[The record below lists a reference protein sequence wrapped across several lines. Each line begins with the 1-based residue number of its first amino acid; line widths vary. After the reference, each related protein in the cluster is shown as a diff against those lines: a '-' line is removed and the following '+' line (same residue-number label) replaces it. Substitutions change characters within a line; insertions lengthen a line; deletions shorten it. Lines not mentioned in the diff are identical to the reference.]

1 MTLGVADIFDPST
14 LGSADG
20 PVVPGG
26 DDPAIP
32 MVPCDAVG
40 SVDAPVIQD
49 EVDPV
54 IPDAVA
60 PTCDGDPD
68 DVAPK
73 IPWEDTLEI
82 PAPIIPVPLILG
94 DADP

>member
-1 MTLGVADIFDPST
+1 MIPGVAGIVDPLT

-20 PVVPGG
+20 PVVPDG

-40 SVDAPVIQD
+40 PADAPVLQD

-54 IPDAVA
+54 D
-60 PTCDGDPD
+60 
-68 DVAPK
+68 
-73 IPWEDTLEI
+73 
-82 PAPIIPVPLILG
+82 
-94 DADP
+94 